1 MKIILGLCL
10 LMLVCVP
17 GAFPQAVSGYGA
29 ITGTVKDPYGDGL
42 PDTVAVITNPSI
54 GLTRNLVTTDD
65 GVFLSPDL
73 PPGPGYTLRLTHN
86 GYSTFLLHDLL
97 IVIGETM
104 NFKIVLPVLPPEA
117 RVQPAP
123 TYSVADAVKFELS
136 SVVSP
141 AQVDALPVDDRKM
154 EPLAALAPAVS
165 EAPTGILA
173 ARGENFTN
181 AALLDGVLA
190 SNTYFYQVPMLVPF
204 ITQDAIA
211 EMHVLVASGSAEFG
225 HSAGATLNVSTNKG
239 TEAYHGAGY
248 GYYNNQDLNA
258 ANRFDSAF
266 HPTTK
271 LEQYGVSAGGPGVSK
286 MYWFVN
292 GEVLQDSSQ
301 SINLLTN
308 PLIGNAAGT
317 AVAPTNCGSPATT
330 AQCAAA
336 LAFIN
341 PQLNRVVPTALRS
354 DNAFAR
360 MDYRISPSNN
370 FSFEG
375 GATHSHSPNGS
386 VDEQVSTNN
395 ELLGNNGTY
404 TDETRFGRA
413 SYTATPSSNTVN
425 EVRAA
430 WYHDRFSDYQNP
442 SLLPSTSLLIPANG
456 PLGITIA
463 GTPIGANPNY
473 PMVISEQR
481 WQFADHLTASIGTH
495 LLTFGGEYFRNEDKT
510 AQIYAKNGLYNFP
523 SLTAFAED
531 LTANTLQHRDYTD
544 YTQGFGQPMVPV
556 KTQQIVGYA
565 QDVWRPLP
573 RLTVT
578 GGVHWEKML
587 FSTPADTSASFYETG
602 SIPSTTTDFAPR
614 VGIAYQLDGSTVVR
628 FGVGD
633 YYQPYSGDLLESLY
647 TGNGINQAYLTLL
660 PNQTGN
666 LAFPKIY
673 SPTIVATSFASG
685 SQDVVF
691 PLNKFRNPY
700 IEQGTLSIERNLNRD
715 TIVSVSVNQ
724 TRGVRLF
731 TQIDE
736 NPDNWSYTK
745 IYTLDNSAGVPSGN
759 YYFASIWTQKAA
771 GTNFQH
777 VYQIDDYGASRYNA
791 AVAQVR
797 RRMAHGLAVQA
808 SYTWS
813 HAIDNVSGPTAVGGF
828 VPSDLIPGDY
838 RDDQGASNFDQRHRV
853 VINWTWQP
861 TVKTDSA
868 AARIALN
875 GWQISGVA
883 TLASGLPETPVLYV
897 NGQQFAN
904 GTNDGTTAIT
914 MLYVN
919 SLNGSG
925 GWNRVP
931 FEDVNSLRNSAQYVV
946 NARVAKTV
954 PFTDR
959 VKGTVGFE
967 AFNVFNN
974 QYSTSLDTIAYTA
987 TAGVLRPVPGVGT
1000 PTAADGY
1007 PFGTNARRAQ
1017 VALRIVF

>member
-1 MKIILGLCL
+1 
-10 LMLVCVP
+10 MLVCVP
-17 GAFPQAVSGYGA
+17 GAFPQAVAGYGA

-42 PDTVAVITNPSI
+42 PDTVAVVTNPSI
-54 GLTRNLVTTDD
+54 GITRNLVTTDD

-86 GYSTFLLHDLL
+86 GYSTFLLHDLV

-141 AQVDALPVDDRKM
+141 PQVDALPIDDRRVD
-154 EPLAALAPAVS
+154 PLAALAPAVS

-173 ARGENFTN
+173 VRGESFTN
-181 AALLDGVLA
+181 AVLLDGLLA
-190 SNTYFYQVPMLVPF
+190 SNTYFYQVPSLAPY
-204 ITQDAIA
+204 ISQDAIA
-211 EMHVLVASGSAEFG
+211 EMQVMVASGSAEFG
-225 HSAGATLNVSTNKG
+225 HSAGGILNVSTHKG
-239 TEAYHGAGY
+239 SDAYHGAAY
-248 GYYNNQDLNA
+248 GYYNNQNLNA

-271 LEQYGVSAGGPGVSK
+271 YEQYGVDAGGPGVSK
-286 MYWFVN
+286 MFWFVN
-292 GEVLQDSSQ
+292 AEVAQASSQ

-317 AVAPTNCGSPATT
+317 AVAPSNCGSAATA

-336 LAFIN
+336 EAFIN
-341 PQLNRVVPTALRS
+341 PQLNRVIPTSFRS
-354 DNAFAR
+354 DNAFTR
-360 MDYRISPSNN
+360 LDYRLSPGNN
-370 FSFEG
+370 FSFDA
-375 GATHSHSPNGS
+375 GAMHAHSPNGS

-395 ELLGNNGTY
+395 QLLGNNGTY
-404 TDETRFGRA
+404 TDETRFGKA
-413 SYTATPSSNTVN
+413 SYTATPAGNAVN

-430 WYHDRFSDYQNP
+430 WYHDRFSDYQDP
-442 SLLPSTSLLIPANG
+442 SLLPSSSMLIPANG
-456 PLGITIA
+456 PLAITIA
-463 GTPIGANPNY
+463 GTPVGANPKY
-473 PMVISEQR
+473 PEVIGEQR
-481 WQFADHLTASIGTH
+481 YQFGDHLTASVGTH
-495 LLTFGGEYFRNEDKT
+495 LLTFGGEYIRNQDKT
-510 AQIYAKNGLYNFP
+510 AQIYAKNGSYDFP

-531 LTANTLQHRDYTD
+531 LTGNTLQHRDYTD
-544 YTQGFGQPMVPV
+544 FNQGIGQPVV
-556 KTQQIVGYA
+556 SVRTQQIVGYA

-587 FSTPADTSASFYETG
+587 FPHPAYTSGSFYETG
-602 SIPSTTTDFAPR
+602 SVPSTTTDFAPR
-614 VGIAYQLDGSTVVR
+614 GGIAYQLNGNTVVR
-628 FGVGD
+628 LGFGD

-647 TGNGINQAYLTLL
+647 TGNGINQAALTLL

-673 SPTIVATSFASG
+673 APNLVATSFPSG
-685 SQDVVF
+685 GQDVVY

-700 IEQGTLSIERNLNRD
+700 IEQGTASVERNLGHD
-715 TIVSVSVNQ
+715 TIVTVSVNQ

-731 TQIDE
+731 TEIDE
-736 NPDNWSYTK
+736 NPLNWTYTK
-745 IYTLDNSAGVPSGN
+745 IYTIDNSAGAPTGN
-759 YYFASIWTQKAA
+759 YYFASMWTAKAA

-777 VYQIDDYGASRYNA
+777 VYQIDDYGASKYNA
-791 AVAQVR
+791 AIAQVR
-797 RRMAHGLAVQA
+797 KRMSHGIAVQA

-828 VPSDLIPGDY
+828 IPSDLIPGDY
-838 RDDQGASNFDQRHRV
+838 RDDQGNSNYDQKHRFV
-853 VINWTWQP
+853 LNWTWQP
-861 TVKTDSA
+861 TVNSDSSVA
-868 AARIALN
+868 KFVLN

-897 NGQQFAN
+897 NGQQFASGSNN
-904 GTNDGTTAIT
+904 GTTSIT

-946 NARVAKTV
+946 NARVAKV
-954 PFTDR
+954 LPFTDR
-959 VKGTVGFE
+959 IKGIVGFE

-1000 PTAADGY
+1000 PAAADGF

-1017 VALRIVF
+1017 ASLRIVF

>member
-1 MKIILGLCL
+1 
-10 LMLVCVP
+10 MLVCSP

-42 PDTVAVITNPSI
+42 PDTVAVITNPRIS
-54 GLTRNLVTTDD
+54 LTRNLVTTDD
-65 GVFLSPDL
+65 GLFLSPDL

-86 GYSTFLLHDLL
+86 GYSTFLLHDLV
-97 IVIGETM
+97 IVVGETM
-104 NFKIVLPVLPPEA
+104 NFKIVLPVLPPDA
-117 RVQPAP
+117 KAQPAP
-123 TYSVADAVKFELS
+123 TYSVADAVKFDLS

-141 AQVDALPVDDRKM
+141 VQVDALPVDDRRTD
-154 EPLAALAPAVS
+154 PLAALAPAVS

-173 ARGENFTN
+173 VHGEGFTN
-181 AALLDGVLA
+181 ALLLDGALA
-190 SNTYFYQVPMLVPF
+190 SNTYFYQVPSLAPF
-204 ITQDAIA
+204 LTQDA
-211 EMHVLVASGSAEFG
+211 VAQMQVMAASAPAEFD
-225 HSAGATLNVSTNKG
+225 HSAGGILNVSTHNG
-239 TEAYHGAGY
+239 TDAYHGAAY
-248 GYYNNQDLNA
+248 GYYNNQDFNA
-258 ANRFDSAF
+258 ANRFDPAF

-271 LEQYGVSAGGPGVSK
+271 LEQYGASAGGPGIDK

-292 GEVLQDSSQ
+292 AEVAQASSQ

-317 AVAPTNCGSPATT
+317 AVAPSNCGSAATA

-336 LAFIN
+336 IAFIN
-341 PQLNRVVPTALRS
+341 PQLNRVIPTSLRS

-360 MDYRISPSNN
+360 LDYRVSPGNN
-370 FSFEG
+370 LSVEG
-375 GATHSHSPNGS
+375 GAMHAHSPNGS
-386 VDEQVSTNN
+386 VNEQVSTNN

-404 TDETRFGRA
+404 TDETRFGKA
-413 SYTATPSSNTVN
+413 SYTATPSGNAVN
-425 EVRAA
+425 EIRAS
-430 WYHDRFSDYQNP
+430 WYHDRFSDYQDP
-442 SLLPSTSLLIPANG
+442 SLLPSSSLLIPANG
-456 PLGITIA
+456 PLAITIA
-463 GTPIGANPNY
+463 GTPVGANPNY

-481 WQFADHLTASIGTH
+481 WLFGDHLTASVGTH
-495 LLTFGGEYFRNEDKT
+495 LLTFGGEYTRNEDKT
-510 AQIYAKNGLYNFP
+510 AQIYAKNGLYDFP

-531 LTANTLQHRDYTD
+531 LTGNTLQHRDYTD
-544 YTQGFGQPMVPV
+544 FNQGFGQPVVPV

-587 FSTPADTSASFYETG
+587 FSAPAYTSGSFYETG

-614 VGIAYQLDGSTVVR
+614 GGIAYQLNGDTVVR
-628 FGVGD
+628 LGFGS
-633 YYQPYSGDLLESLY
+633 YYQPYSGVLLESLY
-647 TGNGINQAYLTLL
+647 TGNGINQAELTLL

-666 LAFPKIY
+666 LVFPKIY

-685 SQDVVF
+685 SQDIVY
-691 PLNKFRNPY
+691 PLNKLRNPY
-700 IEQGTLSIERNLNRD
+700 AEEATLAIDRNLGHD
-715 TIVSVSVNQ
+715 TTVTVSVNQ

-736 NPDNWSYTK
+736 NPLNWTYTK
-745 IYTLDNSAGVPSGN
+745 IYTIDNSAGAPTGN
-759 YYFASIWTQKAA
+759 YYFSSMWTAKAA

-777 VYQIDDYGASRYNA
+777 VYQIDDYGSSKYNA
-791 AVAQVR
+791 AIVQLR
-797 RRMAHGLAVQA
+797 KRMSHGLAVQA

-813 HAIDNVSGPTAVGGF
+813 HAIDNVSGPPAVGGF

-838 RDDQGASNFDQRHRV
+838 RDDQGNSNYDQRHRV

-861 TVKTDSA
+861 TLKSDSPL
-868 AARIALN
+868 ARYVLN
-875 GWQISGVA
+875 GWQISGIA
-883 TLASGLPETPVLYV
+883 TLASGLPETPILFV
-897 NGQQFAN
+897 NGQQFAT
-904 GTNDGTTAIT
+904 GANDGSASIT

-954 PFTDR
+954 PFTER
-959 VKGTVGFE
+959 VKGTFGFE
-967 AFNVFNN
+967 AFNVLNN

-1000 PTAADGY
+1000 ATAADGY
-1007 PFGTNARRAQ
+1007 PYGTNARRAQ